1 MRSVFIFITLLSVS
15 FLYSCEKVIEVPL
28 RDADSRLV
36 IEANLSN
43 ELGSCIVKI
52 SRVVNFS
59 APNEFPEI
67 GDAIINL
74 KDNQGNAWL
83 IPEISNGTY
92 ALADF
97 QGIPGRTYT
106 LEVFVDGELHLS
118 TCKMPVLVE
127 LDSVVPRAQF
137 FFGDTTIFAG
147 VYFKDPPSTPNYY
160 RFIYTLR
167 DTIEKAYFLGNDQLL
182 DGQNIEINIA
192 SFEREA
198 LPGDTVTI
206 ELWSIDKPVYTYFQT
221 LSSIVGGTS
230 GQEIAPANPVSNI
243 SGGVL
248 GYFSAYSVSRK
259 GMRIPL

>member
-1 MRSVFIFITLLSVS
+1 MKLLKNYALIMLLSG
-15 FLYSCEKVIEVPL
+15 FYACEKVIELPL
-28 RDADSRLV
+28 RDADERLV

-43 ELGSCIVKI
+43 EIGSCSVKI
-52 SRVVNFS
+52 SKVVNFS
-59 APNEFPEI
+59 DSNVFPEI
-67 GDAIINL
+67 GNAIITL
-74 KDNQGNAWL
+74 KDNSGNSWS
-83 IPEISNGTY
+83 IPEVGGGLY
-92 ALADF
+92 ALPDF
-97 QGIPGRTYT
+97 QGIPGSTYT
-106 LEVFVDGELHLS
+106 LEIFVEGELYLS
-118 TCKMPVLVE
+118 TCKMPALVE
-127 LDSVVPRAQF
+127 LDSIIPQAEF
-137 FFGDTTIFAG
+137 FFGDTTLFTG
-147 VYFKDPPSTPNYY
+147 VYFRDPPSTPNYY
-160 RFIYTLR
+160 RFIYNLR
-167 DTIEKAYFLGNDQLL
+167 DTVEKTYFLGNDQLL